1 MAHSIGTIRQ
11 LSGIA
16 IARNAAGEERV
27 LHVGDKINFEDTIST
42 IGAGSHVTLSLVD
55 GRDIVLAGND
65 DVLLDKSVYAAGEGF
80 GQDAVVAGHTMDA
93 VNANQNV
100 ADIQAALLAGKD
112 VNQLEATAAGDTAAG
127 AGGANLISGFATA
140 QYMTGG
146 SESTV
151 TADQRALGDGS
162 GGAFAFNAG
171 GTTIDPN
178 DSPIAGDVTA
188 LQNEALDGTNTFT
201 GTLIATDA
209 DAGDTLTYA
218 LVNSSVSV
226 NNALITTPV
235 TVTVN
240 ADGTY
245 TVVGDFNALAA
256 GESATVTFQY
266 VANDGQ
272 GFAGTDGVNASSTS
286 APATVTLTINGTNDQ
301 PVVSD
306 VSVSQAEA
314 LNDANTFKGTLVASD
329 ADVNDG
335 HTFYAVENSLH
346 VNADVELG
354 TPTLIVN
361 ADGSYSVVGDFN
373 ALATGESATITFQYY
388 AVDSSA
394 TQANGESNTSEPATV
409 TLTITGTNDQPV
421 VSNVDAN
428 YVASTTIVEGFE
440 NTGYSVSYSDDN
452 LTEGQIPAG
461 YNGIAWD
468 NHVYVM
474 TLAEGADYGGYDNG
488 VVSGD
493 NVIFNGNGISPTV
506 FAFNETVS
514 FDSTYLTSA
523 WDTTQNVVFQGYLNG
538 VLVYTSASIEINNT
552 NPTLIELNWEG
563 IDKLVISNSGTH
575 WAMDNFTY
583 TLGGGDQIVY
593 ETMDS
598 IGGGLPLTDDVLTA
612 FDGTLAPVT
621 DDDVND
627 THTYAIV
634 ENSVS
639 VNNELI
645 TTLPTVTVNADGT
658 YSVSGDFNALAAGE
672 TVTITFQYIA
682 NDGRGFDG
690 SDGIN
695 ESSISAPAIVT
706 LTITGTNDQP
716 IVSDVSVDAQPEALD
731 GVNTFTGVL
740 VASDADVSDTHT
752 FHAVED
758 SLSVESDVAIGTPTL
773 VVNED
778 GTYSVVGDFNAL
790 AAGESATITFQYYAV
805 DSSST
810 QANGES
816 NTSEPATVTLTIMGT
831 NDQPVVSDV
840 TTTVNEVDL
849 SDTQAHEDFTYTGQ
863 LSVSDNDTSD
873 THTFS
878 IENGS
883 FHVSITTVGSDGS
896 ESTITLPSWA
906 VNLLVFTHQLEISLN
921 ADTGE
926 YTVSSTLFNTLGSNQ
941 SMSVSFDYSA
951 NDNRGYDGSDGTNE
965 NSQSDTA
972 TATLVVQGT
981 NDQPVAYPDSTT
993 QWEQL
998 LVNSPSEDAL
1008 FTGILPFGTDEDITN
1023 TLHYEG
1029 VDANHDGVVDV
1040 VTTSPVQTSDGT
1052 TPVVDPS
1059 QTVVTVD
1066 ANGVYHVTN
1075 PTFDALA
1082 AGETATVTFQYVISD
1097 GMGYDGSDGVNESS
1111 TSEPQ
1116 TVTLTIKGTNDQPVV
1131 SDVSDAQNETL
1142 NGNNTFTGTLSAS
1155 DADVNDTHTFA
1166 IKSHSIHSDNPLVTD
1181 VHVTV
1186 NPDGTYSVNGN
1197 FDALAAGE
1205 SATITFQYRADD
1217 HSGSPTWDES
1227 RYSDYATVTLTVT
1240 GTNDQPVVSDV
1251 SVSQPEALDGINT
1264 FEGTLSAS
1272 DADVSD
1278 THTFFAVDNSL
1289 HVESD
1294 VPVGTPTLVVNEDGT
1309 YSVSGDFNALATGES
1324 ATITFQYYAV
1334 DSSTS
1339 QANGES
1345 NTSESATVTLTITG
1359 TNDQPVVSDV
1369 NANGSG
1375 GTLDG
1380 DVTFSNTTNTHIAD
1394 VSTTESTITINGT
1407 GTIEDLNVH
1416 INLQHTWDSDL
1427 NIYLV
1432 APDGTIIELSTGNG
1446 SGYDNYSNT
1455 TFDSDASTSIINGS
1469 APFSGVYRP
1478 EGDLSALD
1486 GMDISGTWT
1495 LRIVDAVGAD
1505 SGMLYSWSIEA
1516 QVEGNTTVYESA
1528 DVATS
1533 IEDIT
1538 TTFEGTLAPVV
1549 DADTNDTSHTYALVD
1564 NSVSVNNTL
1573 ITTLPTI
1580 TVNSDGTYS
1589 VEGDFNA
1596 LAAGETVTVTFQY
1609 VANDGRGF
1617 DGSDGIN
1624 ESSISEPATVTL
1636 TITGTNDQPVV
1647 SDIDVSQAEVAQGIN
1662 TFTGTLT
1669 ASDADVNDTHTFH
1682 AVADSLDVDSDAAI
1696 GTPTLNLD
1704 GTTGEYTIT
1713 GDFNALAAGETA
1725 TITFQYYAVD
1735 NSSTQ
1740 ANGESNTSEIKTVT
1754 LTITGTN
1761 DAPVFVTHDQQTSYS
1776 FDYNENSAANTV
1788 LGTVLA
1794 TDVDHGDSITYSI
1807 VSGNDNGYF
1816 AIDATTGEITL
1827 TEAGSNA
1834 FTNDYETLSNT
1845 HNLVVGANDGTV
1857 TTTIGVTLNEQ
1868 NVNEAPDAVDNTYL
1882 IQSGLSGQYY
1892 AYHEGTDGINL
1903 SNLAQVEAFIAA
1915 NNPDATFTAT
1925 AIDYTYITGDLGGDG
1940 KLQTFLNADAGSL
1953 SNDPENSSDA
1963 IIKLSG
1969 SVDLD
1974 AGDYTFKVTS
1984 DDGFSIVIDG
1994 VVVASFDSIHSPT
2007 TTYYDVNIAES
2018 GTHSMSI
2025 VYWDQ
2030 GGEAILKVE
2039 LSNDGGQTYDVLST
2053 SNAISTVNDAL
2064 VTNEDTPLTIAP
2076 SLLLANDS
2084 DVDGDAISIT
2094 SVQDPTHGTVEIV
2107 NGQIV
2112 FTPDENY
2119 HGDATFTYTIT
2130 DGSLTDTATVTL
2142 HINSVNDAPDAVD
2155 DGSTDAPFSVDENT
2169 ALTNINVLNNDTDP
2183 DNDTLNV
2190 TAASSNDGDVT
2201 INSDGTLTF
2210 TPHTNFTGDTTITYT
2225 ISDGNGGTDSAT
2237 VFITVNAVEHT
2248 PTITVDTG
2256 NIDNTNDGVSEAGI
2270 ATIGSHA
2277 GDGSNVAEGTFTVG
2291 DPDGLGDIQSLSVA
2305 GTTFTIGTGVGEY
2318 PDLASIVGETVS
2330 TNNGEV
2336 AITGYNNGVFN
2347 YTYTL
2352 TSPTDGSSTTDSF
2365 DVSVSDGNESAG
2377 ATVTFDIAD
2386 DAPIAYDNAIS
2397 LTEGTTSSGGGVT
2410 NILLML
2416 DFSGSMDGANLTAM
2430 KAAVIELVTAY
2441 QDAGGFNLK
2450 IVPFSGDMDNTT
2462 ASGLNTVFTD
2472 VASVTT
2478 WLNTVSSWD
2487 LGWSGTNYESA
2498 VDTAMST
2505 WTSANIN
2512 GADATNSIA
2521 YFISDGE
2528 PNSGDMS
2535 SVQSTWENYVDANF
2549 TKAIAI
2555 GMGAGAPSD
2564 TDLQMVAHTPGGVTG
2579 NGDDEIYIVSNLD
2592 DLTDTLVGTVSVPH
2606 VEMGSVITETG
2617 VLNLV
2622 DISGADDWADPK
2634 LASVSYDGVTYTFDS
2649 THTTFTIETN
2659 AGSVTIDN
2667 QGNYSFTSLTD
2678 VANDITDSITY
2689 TVVDSDGS
2697 TAQAHLSVTTLDSSE
2712 VTAVGDTVTLVTTT
2726 TSTVTEGTGT
2736 WTDSDGSAS
2745 KVVLAEA
2752 DSKVSL
2758 YTNGNHTSISTVS
2771 NAFTVAD
2778 TNHNS
2783 VEIDINTHSSKT
2795 GDSFTVQLLDSNNAI
2810 AASVTITKGNGYPS
2824 WHVSSSTGSYS
2835 WDGTT
2840 LKFTNLDVDTYTIK
2854 AIAADNSSQST
2865 FWIDLTLT
2873 SVPTTTTSST
2883 SSVWNSVGMEA
2894 AIISGIIVGNV
2905 LTNDALGSEGATIT
2919 QINGADVAS
2928 GDVTINGTYGTLVIN
2943 TDSGD
2948 YTYTPHT
2955 TGDIPASGDVETF
2968 SYTIAQADGDSA
2980 TTDLTINFANSVNTT
2995 GVGTDGADTLVASS
3009 DAGVTLIGGDGNDH
3023 LIGGA
3028 GNDHL
3033 YGGAGSDTLEGGA
3046 GNDYLDG
3053 GTGSDALYGGAGND
3067 TLVYDAAD
3075 SVIDGGSGT
3084 DTLLI
3089 NTSGSVDLSHVAA
3102 IATSIEVLDLT
3113 QANVAITNINVD
3125 DVIKLTT
3132 GEDDPTM
3139 HILKITGGADDSV
3152 SGHGWSSTDV
3162 NQTGVDTGYTRYEG
3176 TATDG
3181 SGTKAYIDVQDTV
3194 VHTDFN

>member
-1 MAHSIGTIRQ
+1 MAHSIGTIKEI
-11 LSGIA
+11 SGIV
-16 IARNAAGEERV
+16 IARSASGEERV
-27 LHVGDKINFEDTIST
+27 LHVGDTINFEDTIST
-42 IGAGSHVTLSLVD
+42 IGAGSHVVLALAD
-55 GRDIVLAGND
+55 GREIALNGND
-65 DVLLDKSVYAAGEGF
+65 GVLLDQSVYAAGEGF
-80 GQDAVVAGHTMDA
+80 GQDAVVSGHTMNA
-93 VNANQNV
+93 VNSNQSV

-112 VNQLEATAAGDTAAG
+112 INQLEATAAGDTAAG
-127 AGGANLISGFATA
+127 AGGANLVSGFATA

-151 TADQRALGDGS
+151 TADYRTLG
-162 GGAFAFNAG
+162 GGAGGALAFDAG
-171 GTTIDPN
+171 GTVIDPN
-178 DSPIAGDVTA
+178 DQPLVSDVA
-188 LQNEALDGTNTFT
+188 ASQNEALDGTNTFT
-201 GTLIATDA
+201 GTLVGTDA
-209 DAGDTLTYA
+209 DTGDILTYA
-218 LVNSSVSV
+218 LVDSSVAV
-226 NNALITTPV
+226 DNPLITSPI

-245 TVVGDFNALAA
+245 SVNGDFNALAA

-272 GFAGTDGVNASSTS
+272 GFDGTDGVNASSIST
-286 APATVTLTINGTNDQ
+286 
-301 PVVSD
+301 
-306 VSVSQAEA
+306 
-314 LNDANTFKGTLVASD
+314 
-329 ADVNDG
+329 
-335 HTFYAVENSLH
+335 
-346 VNADVELG
+346 
-354 TPTLIVN
+354 
-361 ADGSYSVVGDFN
+361 
-373 ALATGESATITFQYY
+373 
-388 AVDSSA
+388 
-394 TQANGESNTSEPATV
+394 PATV

-428 YVASTTIVEGFE
+428 TNATSLYDLVASGASLETIQ
-440 NTGYSVSYSDDN
+440 N
-452 LTEGQIPAG
+452 L
-461 YNGIAWD
+461 
-468 NHVYVM
+468 
-474 TLAEGADYGGYDNG
+474 ADA
-488 VVSGD
+488 
-493 NVIFNGNGISPTV
+493 GISNSGSTPTDGSAV
-506 FAFNETVS
+506 QFTMTTNANETVS
-514 FDSTYLTSA
+514 FNWNFTDAEHDASDGAQYNDFSFVIVDGVMTTLEDSLATDVNGNTIFSYTFTTAGEHVITFGVMNSG
-523 WDTTQNVVFQGYLNG
+523 DTTVDSSLSVTHIDGG
-538 VLVYTSASIEINNT
+538 VITNIQSVGDVTTSTA
-552 NPTLIELNWEG
+552 
-563 IDKLVISNSGTH
+563 
-575 WAMDNFTY
+575 
-583 TLGGGDQIVY
+583 VY
-593 ETMDS
+593 ESSDPVSSVEDTTTTFTGS
-598 IGGGLPLTDDVLTA
+598 LATA
-612 FDGTLAPVT
+612 T

-634 ENSVS
+634 DNSVS

-672 TVTITFQYIA
+672 TVTITFQYVA

-695 ESSISAPAIVT
+695 ESSISAPATVT

-731 GVNTFTGVL
+731 GVNTFTGTL

-752 FHAVED
+752 FHVVED

-790 AAGESATITFQYYAV
+790 AAGESATVTFQYYAV

-810 QANGES
+810 QANDES

-840 TTTVNEVDL
+840 TTSVNEVDL

-863 LSVSDNDTSD
+863 LNVSDNDTSD

-878 IENGS
+878 IANGS

-896 ESTITLPSWA
+896 ESTMSLPSWA
-906 VNLLVFTHQLEISLN
+906 VNVLVLTHQLEITLN

-951 NDNRGYDGSDGTNE
+951 NDNTGYDGSDGTNE
-965 NSQSDTA
+965 SSQSNTA

-981 NDQPVAYPDSTT
+981 NDQPVAYADSTT

-1008 FTGILPFGTDEDITN
+1008 FVGVLPFGSDEDITN
-1023 TLHYEG
+1023 SLHYAG

-1040 VTTSPVQTSDGT
+1040 VTTSSVQTSDGT

-1116 TVTLTIKGTNDQPVV
+1116 TITLTIKGTNDQPVV

-1142 NGNNTFTGTLSAS
+1142 SGNNIFTGTLSAS
-1155 DADVNDTHTFA
+1155 DADTNDAHTFA
-1166 IKSHSIHSDNPLVTD
+1166 LKSHSVHSDNPLVTD
-1181 VHVTV
+1181 LHVSI
-1186 NPDGTYSVNGN
+1186 NSDGTYNVNGN

-1217 HSGSPTWDES
+1217 HSGTPLWDES

-1278 THTFFAVDNSL
+1278 THTFFAVENSL

-1294 VPVGTPTLVVNEDGT
+1294 VAIGTPTLTVNSDGS
-1309 YSVSGDFNALATGES
+1309 YSVSGDFNALAAGER

-1334 DSSTS
+1334 DSSST

-1345 NTSESATVTLTITG
+1345 NTSAPATVTLTITG

-1369 NANGSG
+1369 NANGNG

-1380 DVTFSNTTNTHIAD
+1380 DVTFANNTNMHIPD
-1394 VSTTESTITINGT
+1394 LHTIESSITISGT

-1432 APDGTIIELSTGNG
+1432 APDGTVIELSTGNG
-1446 SGYDNYSNT
+1446 GSSNNYSNT

-1495 LRIVDAVGAD
+1495 LRIVDSAWLDDGN
-1505 SGMLYSWSIEA
+1505 LHSWSIEA

-1528 DVATS
+1528 DVVTS
-1533 IEDIT
+1533 VEDIT

-1549 DADTNDTSHTYALVD
+1549 DADTSDTSHTYAIVD
-1564 NSVSVNNTL
+1564 NSVHVDNAL
-1573 ITTLPTI
+1573 ITTLPTVTI
-1580 TVNSDGTYS
+1580 NSDGTYS
-1589 VEGDFNA
+1589 VVGDFNA
-1596 LAAGETVTVTFQY
+1596 LAAGENVTVTFQY

-1617 DGSDGIN
+1617 DGTDGIN

-1636 TITGTNDQPVV
+1636 TITGTNDQPTV
-1647 SDIDVSQAEVAQGIN
+1647 SDVHVSQAEVSQGIN

-1669 ASDADVNDTHTFH
+1669 ASDADVTDTHTFF
-1682 AVADSLDVDSDAAI
+1682 AVNHSLNVDSDVSI
-1696 GTPTLNLD
+1696 GTPTLSVNS
-1704 GTTGEYTIT
+1704 TTGEYTIT
-1713 GDFNALAAGETA
+1713 GDFNTLAVGETA
-1725 TITFQYYAVD
+1725 TVTFQYYAVD
-1735 NSSTQ
+1735 SSSTQ
-1740 ANGESNTSEIKTVT
+1740 ANGESNTSDIKTVT

-1761 DAPVFVTHDQQTSYS
+1761 DAPIFVTTDHQTSYS
-1776 FDYNENSAANTV
+1776 FDYNENSAPNTI

-1794 TDVDHGDSITYSI
+1794 TDVDHGDSVSYSI

-1816 AIDATTGEITL
+1816 AINATTGEITL
-1827 TEAGSNA
+1827 TEAGSQA

-1868 NVNEAPDAVDNTYL
+1868 NVNESPDAVNDSYTTYN
-1882 IQSGLSGQYY
+1882 IEGLSGQYY
-1892 AYHEGTDGINL
+1892 AYHEGADGSNL
-1903 SNLAQVEAFIAA
+1903 TNLAQVEAFIAA

-1925 AIDYTYITGDLGGDG
+1925 SIDYTYVTGDLGGDG
-1940 KLQTFLNADAGSL
+1940 RLQTFLNTDAGSL

-1969 SVDLD
+1969 NVELD

-2018 GTHSMSI
+2018 GTHDMSI

-2030 GGEAILKVE
+2030 GGEAVLKVE
-2039 LSNDGGQTYDVLST
+2039 LSNDGGQTYNVLST

-2076 SLLLANDS
+2076 SLLLSNDS
-2084 DVDGDAISIT
+2084 DVDGDALHIT
-2094 SVQDPTHGTVEIV
+2094 SVQDATHGTVEIV
-2107 NGQIV
+2107 DGQIV
-2112 FTPDENY
+2112 FTPDANY
-2119 HGDATFTYTIT
+2119 NGDATFTYTIS

-2142 HINSVNDAPDAVD
+2142 HVNPVNDAPDAVN
-2155 DGSTDAPFSVDENT
+2155 DGSTDEPFSVDENT
-2169 ALTNINVLNNDTDP
+2169 PLTNINVLNNDTDP

-2190 TAASSNDGDVT
+2190 TAASSHDGDVT
-2201 INSDGTLTF
+2201 INPDGTLTF

-2225 ISDGNGGTDSAT
+2225 ISDGNGGSDSAT
-2237 VFITVNAVEHT
+2237 VFVTVNAVEHT

-2270 ATIGSHA
+2270 AIIGSHA

-2291 DPDGLGDIQSLSVA
+2291 DPDGLSDIQSVSVA
-2305 GTTFTIGTGVGEY
+2305 GTTFTIGTGVGEF
-2318 PDLASIVGETVS
+2318 PDLASIIGESVS
-2330 TNNGEV
+2330 TSNGEV
-2336 AITGYNNGVFN
+2336 TITGYDNGVFN

-2365 DVSVSDGNESAG
+2365 DVSVSDGNESAS

-2386 DAPIAYDNAIS
+2386 DAPIAYDNAVS
-2397 LTEGTTSSGGGVT
+2397 LVEGNTTTGGGTT

-2430 KAAVIELVTAY
+2430 KAAVIELVSAY

-2450 IVPFSGDMDNTT
+2450 IVPFSGDLDSTT

-2472 VASVTT
+2472 VASVTN
-2478 WLNTVSSWD
+2478 WLNTVTSND
-2487 LGWSGTNYESA
+2487 LGWSTNYEAA
-2498 VDTAMST
+2498 VDSAMST
-2505 WTSANIN
+2505 WTSANIA

-2528 PNSGDMS
+2528 PNDGNMS
-2535 SVQSTWENYVDANF
+2535 SVQTTWENYVDANF
-2549 TKAIAI
+2549 SKAIAI
-2555 GMGAGAPSD
+2555 GMGSGAPSD
-2564 TDLQMVAHTPGGVTG
+2564 TDLQMVAHTPGGETG
-2579 NGDDEIYIVSNLD
+2579 NGDDEIYIVSNLA

-2606 VEMGSVITETG
+2606 VDSGSVITETG

-2622 DISGADDWADPK
+2622 DVSGADNWADPK

-2678 VANDITDSITY
+2678 VANDVTDSIAY
-2689 TVVDSDGS
+2689 TVIDSDGS
-2697 TAQAHLSVTTLDSSE
+2697 TAEAHLSVTTLDSSE
-2712 VTAVGDTVTLVTTT
+2712 VTAVGDTLTVTSAMTPSNATGIWTDSGSRVDVSSDKQSVTLDTNNSHSSVNTVSSSFEVTQAGTVSVQVATSSVGDGDSFSVSLNDGTTATVVYAWSWSSWSYVGTLSSSSSANASWDNSTGTLTFSNVSAGSKTMRVTANSLDATFSNLTYPSTTT
-2726 TSTVTEGTGT
+2726 TTE
-2736 WTDSDGSAS
+2736 
-2745 KVVLAEA
+2745 
-2752 DSKVSL
+2752 
-2758 YTNGNHTSISTVS
+2758 
-2771 NAFTVAD
+2771 
-2778 TNHNS
+2778 
-2783 VEIDINTHSSKT
+2783 
-2795 GDSFTVQLLDSNNAI
+2795 
-2810 AASVTITKGNGYPS
+2810 
-2824 WHVSSSTGSYS
+2824 
-2835 WDGTT
+2835 
-2840 LKFTNLDVDTYTIK
+2840 
-2854 AIAADNSSQST
+2854 
-2865 FWIDLTLT
+2865 
-2873 SVPTTTTSST
+2873 
-2883 SSVWNSVGMEA
+2883 VWNSVGMEA

-2919 QINGADVAS
+2919 KINGADVAS
-2928 GDVTINGTYGTLVIN
+2928 GDVTIPGTYGTLVIN

-2955 TGDIPASGDVETF
+2955 TTGDVPASGDVETF

-3028 GNDHL
+3028 GDDHL

-3075 SVIDGGSGT
+3075 SIIDGGTGT

-3089 NTSGSVDLSHVAA
+3089 NTGGTVDLSHVAT
-3102 IATSIEVLDLT
+3102 IATSIEALDLS
-3113 QANVAITNINVD
+3113 QASVNVTNINVN
-3125 DVIKLTT
+3125 DVISMTADDTT
-3132 GEDDPTM
+3132 

-3152 SGHGWSSTDV
+3152 SGTGWTVSS
-3162 NQTGVDTGYTRYEG
+3162 DTTNLDAGYTRYEG
-3176 TATDG
+3176 TASDG
-3181 SGTKAYIDVQDTV
+3181 VTKAYVDVQDTV
-3194 VHTDFN
+3194 VHTDFH